1 MAVAVTAGA
10 LLVSAAVV
18 GAAPHAW
25 GVLHAHEE
33 VPVRLPGAFSGLA
46 TRSRIMDVSGTQI
59 GVFEFENSQPL
70 AIEAVPDHVIAAV
83 LAVEDQGFERHKG
96 VNLRALV
103 RAALANFQYTTA
115 RQGASTI
122 TQQVVKNE
130 FLAGLPR
137 DGRYKILQA
146 RYAAMLEK
154 SVPKEKIVERY
165 LNTVFFGN
173 NAYGI
178 QAAAETYFGT
188 RVADL
193 TLAQAGFLAGLVRAP
208 STYDPIR
215 RPEQARRRFAQ
226 VLERLVET
234 SLMTRAEADTT
245 LAGFPIPEKAS
256 AVSRQSTSRTYI
268 SEMIRDYLLNK
279 STVLGATY
287 ADRYA
292 ALYRGGLT
300 ITTTIDAD
308 DQKKA
313 EKAALEKLPANKTG
327 IQSAVVSLDTATGA
341 VRRQAQSAA
350 NSALANAPSG
360 VVIDVDESD
369 FQQKVIDASNQVPVV
384 VDLWA
389 EWCGPCKQLSP
400 VLEKIAAEFNGKFI
414 LAKVDIDK
422 NQNIAAA
429 FQVQSI
435 PAVFAIIAG
444 SAAPLFQGAMPEAQ
458 VRQVLT
464 EVIRIANE
472 QGVKGTVAQDQTEE
486 QPEVQTEEPKT
497 DPKLESAF
505 NAIEKGDFGQA
516 KTIYQEMLNQNPKDE
531 MAIAG
536 LAQVGLLE
544 RSTTL
549 NENEIRKNASDKKNV
564 DAQLQLADLE
574 LMKGNPEA
582 GFNALI
588 AAIKITSGQDRDK
601 LRERLLELFVVV
613 GDNDPHVLKARRD
626 LASALF

>member
-1 MAVAVTAGA
+1 MRGA
-10 LLVSAAVV
+10 IDL
-18 GAAPHAW
+18 GA
-25 GVLHAHEE
+25 
-33 VPVRLPGAFSGLA
+33 
-46 TRSRIMDVSGTQI
+46 
-59 GVFEFENSQPL
+59 
-70 AIEAVPDHVIAAV
+70 
-83 LAVEDQGFERHKG
+83 
-96 VNLRALV
+96 
-103 RAALANFQYTTA
+103 
-115 RQGASTI
+115 
-122 TQQVVKNE
+122 
-130 FLAGLPR
+130 
-137 DGRYKILQA
+137 
-146 RYAAMLEK
+146 
-154 SVPKEKIVERY
+154 
-165 LNTVFFGN
+165 
-173 NAYGI
+173 
-178 QAAAETYFGT
+178 
-188 RVADL
+188 
-193 TLAQAGFLAGLVRAP
+193 LAQA
-208 STYDPIR
+208 
-215 RPEQARRRFAQ
+215 
-226 VLERLVET
+226 
-234 SLMTRAEADTT
+234 
-245 LAGFPIPEKAS
+245 
-256 AVSRQSTSRTYI
+256 
-268 SEMIRDYLLNK
+268 
-279 STVLGATY
+279 
-287 ADRYA
+287 
-292 ALYRGGLT
+292 
-300 ITTTIDAD
+300 
-308 DQKKA
+308 
-313 EKAALEKLPANKTG
+313 
-327 IQSAVVSLDTATGA
+327 
-341 VRRQAQSAA
+341 RQAQSAA

-472 QGVKGTVAQDQTEE
+472 QGIKGTVTQAQTDE
-486 QPEVQTEEPKT
+486 QPEVQIEEPKT
-497 DPKLESAF
+497 DPKLEAAF

-516 KTIYQEMLNQNPKDE
+516 KIIYQEMLNQNPKDE
-531 MAIAG
+531 TAIAG

-544 RSTTL
+544 RSKTL

-564 DAQLQLADLE
+564 EAQLQLADLE

-613 GDNDPHVLKARRD
+613 GDNDPHVIKARRD